1 LRFGPAPRPR
11 RGRTRVLGDFPG
23 PEPLAVSSGILC
35 ETLSVARCR
44 EDGRAHAEP
53 RALEQAQVSTGR
65 TSRGGR
71 NAKANDLSWVR
82 LGTASHPLDA
92 QLLSRLGRSSSTVL
106 VPGVAVRRIASDGLT
121 MLGLLEKA
129 GRRAAA
135 SLSARNLSIR
145 ATGSQ
150 RIAHSERKAD
160 RCDGERR
167 EESRPANEG
176 LVSTKHHASPLR
188 ARHVCAVQ
196 SVPSYLL
203 LPRTPLS
210 PLGASRARVLTPAS
224 SLLRPLDCHQ
234 CRCTGTRMYGLTEN
248 SNGQHMSSPP
258 CTTRSGS
265 ASSVSPRRLAP
276 HSLNPDSTIIRT
288 ADRPTPYKGL
298 TRTIVHAGPVMVVT
312 VPEIRKRFFGYKP
325 VERPPTSYPRECS

>member
-1 LRFGPAPRPR
+1 MEF
-11 RGRTRVLGDFPG
+11 
-23 PEPLAVSSGILC
+23 C
-35 ETLSVARCR
+35 KTLSVARCR

-188 ARHVCAVQ
+188 A
-196 SVPSYLL
+196 PPPPPPP
-203 LPRTPLS
+203 LPR
-210 PLGASRARVLTPAS
+210 
-224 SLLRPLDCHQ
+224 
-234 CRCTGTRMYGLTEN
+234 
-248 SNGQHMSSPP
+248 PP
-258 CTTRSGS
+258 CLRCSVRS
-265 ASSVSPRRLAP
+265 VV
-276 HSLNPDSTIIRT
+276 
-288 ADRPTPYKGL
+288 PT
-298 TRTIVHAGPVMVVT
+298 
-312 VPEIRKRFFGYKP
+312 
-325 VERPPTSYPRECS
+325 PTSYAPLSAWRFTSESADPRLVSSPTSRLPSMP